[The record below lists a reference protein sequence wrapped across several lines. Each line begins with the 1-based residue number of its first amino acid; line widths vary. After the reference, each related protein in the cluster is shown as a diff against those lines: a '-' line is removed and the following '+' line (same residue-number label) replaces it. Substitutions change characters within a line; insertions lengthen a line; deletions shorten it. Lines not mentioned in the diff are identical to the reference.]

1 MNFDKER
8 MDLALAS
15 PRVTCPPGLFREEKR
30 AFILAHSSELIIRN
44 VMDDEGNMN
53 IYKDKLV
60 YVRRNLDNINYYKFY
75 SLTGNKLGKLQFQD
89 GIVSEKE
96 GANGLTNES
105 VIAVVLDRLRAQN
118 QGKFK
123 SVHNSAAISH
133 LEEALKA
140 LYLRVAE
147 RESREVDN
155 THEE

>member
-8 MDLALAS
+8 MDRALAS
-15 PRVTCPPGLFREEKR
+15 PRITCPPGLSREEKR
-30 AFILAHSSELIIRN
+30 AFILAHSFELVLHN

-53 IYKDKLV
+53 VYKDKLV
-60 YVRRNLDNINYYKFY
+60 LAKRNLSDVNYYKFY
-75 SLTGNKLGKLQFQD
+75 NHNNVKIGKLQFQE
-89 GIVSEKE
+89 GLVSEKD

-123 SVHNSAAISH
+123 SVYNDSAITH

-147 RESREVDN
+147 REERGVSN